1 VATSCNDVC
10 INANFRYVYSQIQ
23 LLKMSANNSDD
34 WEDEEEEEDFVPED
48 CDDEEGDDCVDDDEE
63 DDDPEDFP
71 SVLQGEFFMDRT
83 KGLCYEQD
91 GVFCL
96 VCKTSIPARTFA
108 FEAPV
113 IDSPLVF
120 AGWINDPNRWM
131 EFEVIFSKEQMSM
144 DPLQIQLLEAQEQKQ
159 LCYGSSTTTTTTDND
174 SIDDN
179 WMEKKSLAK
188 GNLKAPPSYSVKEKS
203 ANSID
208 TVRKC
213 SSKNSTSKSTAGDVI
228 ETNEGKMSHQNDM
241 IFVFSGSQIGNDG
254 IDDISISFRGSYRC
268 PSKASVE
275 RLYLICP
282 IQTVDGST
290 STSVAGGTTAVAA
303 ASTKRNRSRND
314 DESVEGNIGVAYQE
328 LIDLHDDTRLSTD
341 ELRKRYYGSGD
352 KKGDLGKRY
361 APDNKRLKGTSNR
374 GHQKKDVEDDD
385 DDDAYGF

>member
-1 VATSCNDVC
+1 
-10 INANFRYVYSQIQ
+10 
-23 LLKMSANNSDD
+23 MSAKNSDD

-48 CDDEEGDDCVDDDEE
+48 YDDEEGDDCVDDDEDE
-63 DDDPEDFP
+63 DDPEDFP

-91 GVFCL
+91 GAFCL

-131 EFEVIFSKEQMSM
+131 EFEVMFSKEQMSM

-159 LCYGSSTTTTTTDND
+159 LSNGSSTTATTDND

-179 WMEKKSLAK
+179 WMEKKSPAK
-188 GNLKAPPSYSVKEKS
+188 GNLKAPTSYSVKEKS
-203 ANSID
+203 DNNID
-208 TVRKC
+208 DTRKS
-213 SSKNSTSKSTAGDVI
+213 SSKDSPSKSTSGDVI
-228 ETNEGKMSHQNDM
+228 ETNKGKMSHQNDM
-241 IFVFSGSQIGNDG
+241 IFVVSGSQIGDDG
-254 IDDISISFRGSYRC
+254 IDGISITFRGSYRC
-268 PSKASVE
+268 LSKASVE
-275 RLYLICP
+275 SLYLICP
-282 IQTVDGST
+282 IQTINGST
-290 STSVAGGTTAVAA
+290 STSVAGGTAAVAA
-303 ASTKRNRSRND
+303 ASTKRNRSSNYD
-314 DESVEGNIGVAYQE
+314 GESVKGNAGVAYQE

-352 KKGDLGKRY
+352 KKGERGKRH
-361 APDNKRLKGTSNR
+361 ALDNKRFKGTSNR
-374 GHQKKDVEDDD
+374 DHQMRDAEDDDD